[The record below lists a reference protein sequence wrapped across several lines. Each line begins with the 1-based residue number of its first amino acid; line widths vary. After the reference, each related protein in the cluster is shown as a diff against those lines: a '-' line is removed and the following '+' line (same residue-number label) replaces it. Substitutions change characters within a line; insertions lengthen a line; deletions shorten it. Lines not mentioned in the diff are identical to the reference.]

1 MVKIFPGASIMGSQ
15 RIQGGRTLRI
25 AVLTSGGDAPG
36 MNAAVRAVARTGFAR
51 RWEVMGIEAGYRGLL
66 EGRIQPLG
74 NRTVGGIL
82 HRGGTVLGTA
92 RSTEFATPEGQEHA
106 VRQLEE
112 AGVEGLVV
120 IGGEG
125 SLTGALR
132 LEERGVPVV
141 GIPAT
146 IDNDVW
152 GTDTAIGV
160 DTALNTALEAIDRIK
175 DTASSHQRAHIV
187 EVMGRNCGYLALMS
201 AIAGGAEA
209 VLVPE
214 FAPQAE
220 GLMRA
225 FKRSWEQG
233 KPHFIVVAAEG
244 APLSAEE
251 FHDYVNDA
259 KGGFESRITVL
270 GYVQRGGSPT
280 AFDRILASRMGAA
293 AVQALSE
300 GESGIMIGLQG
311 RRMGRIQLDE
321 IVGRARPLDPE
332 TYEMA
337 EALAGLPEEIS
348 YR

>member
-1 MVKIFPGASIMGSQ
+1 M
-15 RIQGGRTLRI
+15 
-25 AVLTSGGDAPG
+25 
-36 MNAAVRAVARTGFAR
+36 
-51 RWEVMGIEAGYRGLL
+51 
-66 EGRIQPLG
+66 
-74 NRTVGGIL
+74 VGGIL

-92 RSTEFATPEGQEHA
+92 RSTEFATPEGQERA
-106 VRQLEE
+106 VRRLAD

-120 IGGEG
+120 IGGNG
-125 SLTGALR
+125 SLTGGLR
-132 LEERGVPVV
+132 LEERGVKVI

-160 DTALNTALEAIDRIK
+160 DTALNTALESIDRIK
-175 DTASSHQRAHIV
+175 DTASSHQRAHVI

-209 VLVPE
+209 VLIPE
-214 FAPQAE
+214 FEPRPE
-220 GLMRA
+220 EIMHA
-225 FKRSWEQG
+225 FRRSWEQG

-251 FHDYVNDA
+251 FHEYVNEA
-259 KGGFESRITVL
+259 RGGFESRITVL
-270 GYVQRGGSPT
+270 GHVQRGGSPT
-280 AFDRILASRMGAA
+280 AFDRILASRMGTA

-300 GESGIMIGLQG
+300 GESGVMVRLEG
-311 RRMGRIQLDE
+311 RRMGRIPLQE
-321 IVGRARPLDPE
+321 VVGRTRPLDPD

-337 EALAGLPEEIS
+337 EVLAGLPEEIS

>member
-1 MVKIFPGASIMGSQ
+1 
-15 RIQGGRTLRI
+15 
-25 AVLTSGGDAPG
+25 
-36 MNAAVRAVARTGFAR
+36 MNAAVRAVARTGLAL
-51 RWEVMGIEAGYRGLL
+51 RWEVVGIEAGYRGLL

-74 NRTVGGIL
+74 NRMVGGIL

-92 RSTEFATPEGQEHA
+92 RSTEFATPQGQEHA
-106 VRQLEE
+106 VQRLEE
-112 AGVEGLVV
+112 AGVGGLVV
-120 IGGEG
+120 VGGEG
-125 SLTGALR
+125 SLTGVLR

-209 VLVPE
+209 VLIPE
-214 FAPQAE
+214 FAPRPE
-220 GLMRA
+220 EIMRA
-225 FKRSWEQG
+225 FQRSWEQG

-251 FHDYVNDA
+251 FHEYVNDA
-259 KGGFESRITVL
+259 RGGFESRITVL

-293 AVQALSE
+293 ALKALSE
-300 GESGIMIGLQG
+300 GESGIMIGLEG
-311 RRMGRIQLDE
+311 RRMGRTPLNE
-321 IVGRARPLDPE
+321 VVGRARPLDPD

-337 EALAGLPEEIS
+337 EVLAGLPEEIS

>member
-1 MVKIFPGASIMGSQ
+1 MKIG
-15 RIQGGRTLRI
+15 
-25 AVLTSGGDAPG
+25 VLTSGGDAPG

-51 RWEVMGIEAGYRGLL
+51 RSEVVGIEAGYRGLL

-106 VRQLEE
+106 VRRLEE

-160 DTALNTALEAIDRIK
+160 DTALNTALEALDRIK
-175 DTASSHQRAHIV
+175 DTASSHQRAHVI

-214 FAPQAE
+214 FEPRPEEIMQAF
-220 GLMRA
+220 R
-225 FKRSWEQG
+225 KSWEQG

-251 FHDYVNDA
+251 FHEYVNA
-259 KGGFESRITVL
+259 AHGGFESRITVL
-270 GYVQRGGSPT
+270 GHVQRGGSPT
-280 AFDRILASRMGAA
+280 AFDRILASRMGAT
-293 AVQALSE
+293 AVQTLSE
-300 GESGIMIGLQG
+300 GESGVMIRLEG
-311 RRMGRIQLDE
+311 RRMGHIPLNE
-321 IVGRARPLDPE
+321 VVGRARPLDPD

-337 EALAGLPEEIS
+337 EVLAGLPEEIS